1 MPDSMHTVKDA
12 VEHIFKL
19 IIGKEDSVKVRKAEI
34 ELGRFGITSPVI
46 EKKKGSKGSDDC
58 GVALMTVVSHF
69 DTLTRKL
76 R

>member
-46 EKKKGSKGSDDC
+46 KKKK
-58 GVALMTVVSHF
+58 VVKALMTVVS
-69 DTLTRKL
+69 L
-76 R
+76 